1 MKKKLL
7 ILSFVA
13 VALNARSQ
21 DYHLSQYSM
30 APQYLNPGL
39 TGVLDNGTEN
49 VNYRVNANYR
59 SQWKSLTGKPYT
71 TMDLGID
78 MPFGRYA
85 IGTYL
90 HSNRAGSNNLNT
102 FDWLLAI
109 GYQISNKPE
118 VHSLST
124 GIQFGVINKSMNS
137 DTYLFDAQYSSTS
150 GMDASLP
157 SGESFEKTSIWKPD
171 LNWGAYYKMMDK
183 TKNYHPFVGFSVY
196 HINRPNESFYNK
208 SRLPMRFTVHG
219 GSDFNVNENMTLT
232 PAVLYMSQA
241 RTSELN
247 LELMMKYKFSEK
259 SEYEP
264 MIGLAYR
271 NHDAVIIHFGL
282 KQKANIFRVSY
293 DVNTSGL
300 KPYTSGRGALEFGV
314 VFMGKQDKI
323 VAPATFY

>member
-1 MKKKLL
+1 
-7 ILSFVA
+7 
-13 VALNARSQ
+13 
-21 DYHLSQYSM
+21 
-30 APQYLNPGL
+30 
-39 TGVLDNGTEN
+39 
-49 VNYRVNANYR
+49 
-59 SQWKSLTGKPYT
+59 
-71 TMDLGID
+71 
-78 MPFGRYA
+78 
-85 IGTYL
+85 
-90 HSNRAGSNNLNT
+90 
-102 FDWLLAI
+102 
-109 GYQISNKPE
+109 
-118 VHSLST
+118 
-124 GIQFGVINKSMNS
+124 
-137 DTYLFDAQYSSTS
+137 
-150 GMDASLP
+150 
-157 SGESFEKTSIWKPD
+157 
-171 LNWGAYYKMMDK
+171 
-183 TKNYHPFVGFSVY
+183 
-196 HINRPNESFYNK
+196 
-208 SRLPMRFTVHG
+208 MRFTVHG